1 MRSRAV
7 VSHCVLQRKKATMMM
22 PLAKVPTTL
31 VRQFTDAIRMNSHTG
46 KIVASRRSPVSVGR
60 GFEMLYRV
68 LLPEVMSF
76 YVLFFAEKLFLFSS
90 CNSASL

>member
-7 VSHCVLQRKKATMMM
+7 VWRCLLQRKKATMMM

-31 VRQFTDAIRMNSHTG
+31 VRQFTDAIRMNSHSG
-46 KIVASRRSPVSVGR
+46 KTVASGRSPVSLGK

-68 LLPEVMSF
+68 SLPKAMSCFSLKSFFRATLLQ
-76 YVLFFAEKLFLFSS
+76 
-90 CNSASL
+90 